1 MQYEWVKRLRE
12 ICDEADVPMFFKQ
25 LGEKLAREK
34 GYKSRKGC
42 DDSEWP
48 KSWRVRRFPSLPV
61 IQ

>member
-1 MQYEWVKRLRE
+1 
-12 ICDEADVPMFFKQ
+12 MFFKQ
-25 LGEKLAREK
+25 TGEKFARAE

-48 KSWRVRRFPSLPV
+48 KSWRVRQFPSLPV